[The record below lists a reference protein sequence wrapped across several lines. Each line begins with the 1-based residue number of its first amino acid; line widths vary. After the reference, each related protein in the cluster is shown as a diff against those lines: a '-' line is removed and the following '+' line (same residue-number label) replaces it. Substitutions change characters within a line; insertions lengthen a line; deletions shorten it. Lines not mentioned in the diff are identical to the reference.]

1 MFLLFFLIFGFSWGI
16 IRGGNLRSLAKR
28 RLRWAGLVLLALLL
42 QIVAFSSLDIHWISL
57 GSAKLHITSY
67 LLLVVFMVANFRS
80 PGFCLMGMGL
90 LSNLAV
96 IWANGGYMPTYA
108 KHLAWLGI
116 AEDGV
121 LNNSALIQS
130 GTPLWWLGD
139 VFLLPL
145 PIIGNVFSIGDLLI
159 GAGASYF
166 AYHAV
171 KPTPAAKYRS

>member
-1 MFLLFFLIFGFSWGI
+1 MLLFLISGFSWGI
-16 IRGGNLRSLAKR
+16 IRGGHLRSLANH
-28 RLRWAGLVLLALLL
+28 RLRWPGLVLLALLL
-42 QIVAFSSLDIHWISL
+42 QIVAFSSLDIQWISL
-57 GSAKLHITSY
+57 ESATLHIISY
-67 LLLVVFMVANFRS
+67 LLLMIFMVANLRT

-90 LSNLAV
+90 VSNLAV

-171 KPTPAAKYRS
+171 KPTPSAKY